1 MKKLRFFDH
10 SLRDADDDV
19 DDDDDDDDDD
29 DEDDEDDDDD
39 DDDDDDE
46 DEEDDNDDDNILGC
60 PPGVAGIDR
69 AVHGNEGTCT
79 TSLFV
84 SLTSVST
91 GSC

>member
-46 DEEDDNDDDNILGC
+46 DEEDDDDDDAILRC
-60 PPGVAGIDR
+60 PPGR
-69 AVHGNEGTCT
+69 GTDWT
-79 TSLFV
+79 NTQV
-84 SLTSVST
+84 PT
-91 GSC
+91 GTFSFFFCFSAF